1 MDLHQALQG
10 EVIMNTNHFYHSE
23 HEPKTVVSEQS
34 SKRKMT
40 DDEKINAAAERILN
54 QYRAAFEELAK

>member
-1 MDLHQALQG
+1 MNQSLQNHPFHI
-10 EVIMNTNHFYHSE
+10 EKNTISAPNDNAKQDFACN
-23 HEPKTVVSEQS
+23 
-34 SKRKMT
+34 MT

>member
-1 MDLHQALQG
+1 
-10 EVIMNTNHFYHSE
+10 MNKNLFYHSE
-23 HEPKTVVSEQS
+23 HAPEPKTVISEQS
-34 SKRKMT
+34 SKREMT

>member
-1 MDLHQALQG
+1 
-10 EVIMNTNHFYHSE
+10 MNNKHFYNSE
-23 HEPKTVVSEQS
+23 YKPECKTVVPEQHQC
-34 SKRKMT
+34 REMT

>member
-1 MDLHQALQG
+1 
-10 EVIMNTNHFYHSE
+10 MNTNHFYHSE
-23 HEPKTVVSEQS
+23 HEPETVVSEQS
-34 SKRKMT
+34 SKREMI

>member
-1 MDLHQALQG
+1 
-10 EVIMNTNHFYHSE
+10 MNPNHFYHSE
-23 HEPKTVVSEQS
+23 RNPEPKTVVSEQCQEHE
-34 SKRKMT
+34 MT

>member
-1 MDLHQALQG
+1 
-10 EVIMNTNHFYHSE
+10 MNNIHFYPSE
-23 HEPKTVVSEQS
+23 RVPEPKTIVSEQS
-34 SKRKMT
+34 SKREMT